1 MSYSQKLYTA
11 LKIVNQLVIVYVKN
25 SFSSLDPPIIFDD
38 NLKFPVMSFIFVDF
52 KLLRIVVICCLQLIY
67 Y

>member
-25 SFSSLDPPIIFDD
+25 SFSSLDSPIIFDD
-38 NLKFPVMSFIFVDF
+38 NLKFPVMSFIFVDL
-52 KLLRIVVICCLQLIY
+52 KLLWIVVICCLQLIY